1 MKLVYDLVFL
11 KGVKTKLKLKIA
23 IFSYKD
29 LTSED
34 IIQTLNDKIQRSR
47 KHLQSL

>member
-11 KGVKTKLKLKIA
+11 KGLKTELKLKFD
-23 IFSYKD
+23 IFGYKD

-34 IIQTLNDKIQRSR
+34 IIKTLNDKIQRSR